1 MSNPDTLNSVIRR
14 IVAFPEVDFP
24 LAVKEV
30 RQYCPLRFHEHEVYL
45 EIVLIIDGRAVHHL
59 EKGDYGITA
68 GDLLLIPIGVKHTYL
83 DCSDLR
89 YYNVLAGFED
99 LQLPLADLPQ
109 KLAYQE
115 LFGSEAC
122 CFHLNAVAL
131 EECRILVASLRYT
144 LQCRRT
150 GYRFQA
156 LHKFMKLLDFICR
169 EYENSCSAVSPEA
182 EAAIIQLEKYLEE
195 NFCKKYSISELCR
208 RAKVSRSV
216 LFREFHRY
224 FNAAPLERLHDI
236 RMQQACTLLSSEP
249 CPIGEIAR
257 RCGFADQSYFSAQ
270 FKKKYGMTPAA
281 FRKMS
286 I

>member
-1 MSNPDTLNSVIRR
+1 MTNPDTLNSVIRR
-14 IVAFPEVDFP
+14 VVAFPEADFP

-30 RQYCPLRFHEHEVYL
+30 RQYCPLRFHEHEVYW
-45 EIVLIIDGRAVHHL
+45 EIVLVIDGRALHHL
-59 EKGDYGITA
+59 EKGDYGIA
-68 GDLLLIPIGVKHTYL
+68 VSDLLIIPSGVKHTYL
-83 DCSDLR
+83 ACSDLR

-115 LFGSEAC
+115 LFGSEASR
-122 CFHLNAVAL
+122 FHLNAAAL
-131 EECRILVASLRYT
+131 EECRSLIASLRDT
-144 LQCRRT
+144 LQYRRT

-156 LHKFMKLLDFICR
+156 LHKFMKLLDFICL
-169 EYENSCSAVSPEA
+169 EYENLRSAGSPEA
-182 EAAIIQLEKYLEE
+182 ETAITQLEEYLEE
-195 NFCKKYSISELCR
+195 NFCKKYSIPELCR

-216 LFREFHRY
+216 LFREFHRS

-236 RMQQACTLLSSEP
+236 RMQHACMLLSSET
-249 CPIGEIAR
+249 CSIGEIAR

-270 FKKKYGMTPAA
+270 FKKKYSMTPVT
-281 FRKMS
+281 FRRIS